1 MTILKRTAK
10 EARWRLQLRRLM
22 EQHGYGQKPLSR
34 AAGLNERTVGQLL
47 AGTDNPGV
55 PGAPPL
61 DPLASFQHCR
71 WRFSTTGVFLPDLLD
86 AGIILPVYSPS

>member
-61 DPLASFQHCR
+61 IRLPH
-71 WRFSTTGVFLPDLLD
+71 FSIVDGVFPQQEFFYPTFLTR
-86 AGIILPVYSPS
+86 G